1 MIEDEIW
8 TSLNLAQK
16 EMIKEE
22 NFYKNSFDYK
32 KIAQSTDKK
41 HSLVNQ
47 NSLDSILD
55 DYESIGDLC

>member
-1 MIEDEIW
+1 
-8 TSLNLAQK
+8 
-16 EMIKEE
+16 MIKEE